1 MLNSYVGIT
10 KIISRIQKNHNG
22 GGGRRICGNSPEIL
36 QKRRYQ
42 SESYLYGFLECV
54 IIKPTVFSTGY
65 EI

>member
-1 MLNSYVGIT
+1 MLNSNVGIT

-22 GGGRRICGNSPEIL
+22 GGGQGICGNSLGIL

-42 SESYLYGFLECV
+42 SGSYLYGFLECV
-54 IIKPTVFSTGY
+54 IIKSTVFSTGY

>member
-42 SESYLYGFLECV
+42 SHEKRMS
-54 IIKPTVFSTGY
+54 K
-65 EI
+65 

>member
-22 GGGRRICGNSPEIL
+22 GGGRRICGNSLEIL
-36 QKRRYQ
+36 RKRWYQ
-42 SESYLYGFLECV
+42 PGSYLYGFLDCV